1 MRRPPFL
8 VHRSIRL
15 AHCTTG
21 SYGVQYSYS
30 VRERRGDPVS
40 DKKVASVWVRPERA
54 RRGRP
59 ALSRA
64 QIVDA
69 ALGLLDA
76 EGLDGLSM
84 RRLGTRLNSGATSV
98 YWHVANKDELLE
110 LALDQVMAEVEVPAA
125 GGDWR
130 ASATAYA
137 RSLRAM
143 IHRHPWTVT
152 LFGGRPM
159 IGPNATRVMDEV
171 LGAFG
176 AAGFTGFGL
185 EYALSAVVDYVI
197 GAAGSEA
204 SWQRGQAGTSSADW
218 VRGLGPYLAE
228 LDAERPALASHIREI
243 WLKETGDVLEG
254 RFAFGL
260 ACVLDGLEARRP

>member
-1 MRRPPFL
+1 MPEEKPSGEQ
-8 VHRSIRL
+8 VP
-15 AHCTTG
+15 
-21 SYGVQYSYS
+21 
-30 VRERRGDPVS
+30 EE
-40 DKKVASVWVRPERA
+40 KVASVWVRPERA

-110 LALDQVMAEVEVPAA
+110 LALDRVMAEVEVPA

-130 ASATAYA
+130 ASATGYA

-152 LFGGRPM
+152 LFGSRPM
-159 IGPNATRVMDEV
+159 IGPNATRVLDEV

-185 EYALSAVVDYVI
+185 EYAWSAVVDYVI

-204 SWQRGQAGTSSADW
+204 SWQRRQSGTSSADW

-228 LDAERPALASHIREI
+228 LDAQRPALASHIREI
-243 WLKETGDVLEG
+243 WMKETGDVLEG

-260 ACVLDGLEARRP
+260 ACVLDGLEARRS

>member
-1 MRRPPFL
+1 M
-8 VHRSIRL
+8 
-15 AHCTTG
+15 
-21 SYGVQYSYS
+21 
-30 VRERRGDPVS
+30 PVGEES
-40 DKKVASVWVRPERA
+40 RAASVWVRPERT

-59 ALSRA
+59 ALGRT

-69 ALGLLDA
+69 ALDLLDA

-84 RRLGTRLNSGATSV
+84 RRLGTRLNAGATSV

-110 LALDQVMAEVEVPAA
+110 LALDRVMAEVAVPS
-125 GGDWR
+125 GDGWR
-130 ASATAYA
+130 AAATGYA

-159 IGPNATRVMDEV
+159 IGPNATRVLDEV
-171 LGAFG
+171 LAAFG
-176 AAGFTGFGL
+176 SAGFTGFDL
-185 EYALSAVVDYVI
+185 EYAWSAVVDYVI

-204 SWQRGQAGTSSADW
+204 SWQRAQPGTSAAEW
-218 VRGLGPYLAE
+218 VENLAPYLDR
-228 LDAERPALASHIREI
+228 LDGERPGLASHIREI
-243 WLKETGDVLEG
+243 WMKETGDVLEG

-260 ACVLDGLEARRP
+260 ACVLDGLEARRPPAR

>member
-1 MRRPPFL
+1 MAEKAP
-8 VHRSIRL
+8 
-15 AHCTTG
+15 
-21 SYGVQYSYS
+21 
-30 VRERRGDPVS
+30 
-40 DKKVASVWVRPERA
+40 ASVWTRPARA
-54 RRGRP
+54 RREQP
-59 ALSRA
+59 ALSRD

-110 LALDQVMAEVEVPAA
+110 LALDRVMAEVEVPA
-125 GGDWR
+125 GDGWR
-130 ASATAYA
+130 AAAAGYA

-152 LFGGRPM
+152 LFGSRPM
-159 IGPNATRVMDEV
+159 IGPNATRVLDEV
-171 LGAFG
+171 LAAFG
-176 AAGFTGFGL
+176 AAGFAGFDL
-185 EYALSAVVDYVI
+185 EYAWSAVVDYVI
-197 GAAGSEA
+197 GAAGSEV
-204 SWQRGQAGTSSADW
+204 SWQRDQSGTSAAEW
-218 VRGLGPYLAE
+218 VESLGPYLSG
-228 LDAERPALASHIREI
+228 LDAERPGLAAHIREI
-243 WLKETGDVLEG
+243 WMKETGDVLEG

>member
-1 MRRPPFL
+1 MTEEKR
-8 VHRSIRL
+8 
-15 AHCTTG
+15 A
-21 SYGVQYSYS
+21 
-30 VRERRGDPVS
+30 
-40 DKKVASVWVRPERA
+40 ASVWVRPPRTRRA
-54 RRGRP
+54 QP
-59 ALSRA
+59 ALTRA

-69 ALGLLDA
+69 ALELLDA

-110 LALDQVMAEVEVPAA
+110 LAIDRVMAEVVIPQ

-130 ASATAYA
+130 DAATGYA

-152 LFGGRPM
+152 LFGSRPM
-159 IGPNATRVMDEV
+159 IGPNATRVLDEI
-171 LGAFG
+171 LAAFG
-176 AAGFTGFGL
+176 TAGFTGFDL
-185 EYALSAVVDYVI
+185 EYAWSAVVDYVI

-204 SWQRGQAGTSSADW
+204 SWHRHQTGTTAADLID
-218 VRGLGPYLAE
+218 GLAPYLARQDE
-228 LDAERPALASHIREI
+228 ERPGLAAHIRDI
-243 WLKETGDVLEG
+243 WMKGTGDVLEG

-260 ACVLDGLEARRP
+260 ACVLDGIEARRP

>member
-1 MRRPPFL
+1 M
-8 VHRSIRL
+8 
-15 AHCTTG
+15 A
-21 SYGVQYSYS
+21 
-30 VRERRGDPVS
+30 E
-40 DKKVASVWVRPERA
+40 KKAASVWVRPERS
-54 RRGRP
+54 RRAQP
-59 ALSRA
+59 SLTRA

-69 ALGLLDA
+69 ALDLLDA

-110 LALDQVMAEVEVPAA
+110 LAIDRVMAEVAVPS
-125 GGDWR
+125 GGYWR
-130 ASATAYA
+130 AAATGYA

-159 IGPNATRVMDEV
+159 IGPNATRVLDEV
-171 LGAFG
+171 LAAFG
-176 AAGFTGFGL
+176 AAGFTGFDL
-185 EYALSAVVDYVI
+185 EYAWSAVVDYVI

-204 SWQRGQAGTSSADW
+204 SWQSNQGGTSSADW
-218 VRGLGPYLAE
+218 IRDLDPYLTR
-228 LDAERPALASHIREI
+228 LDGERPGLASHIRDI
-243 WLKETGDVLEG
+243 WMKETGDVLEG

-260 ACVLDGLEARRP
+260 ACVLDGLEARRPRP